1 MTITQHNIKKLIA
14 EKNKLDLQI
23 KREKEQQRKDR
34 TRRLIRKGALL
45 EKYFNIEELTVEETE
60 IFLKELL
67 EKIKRS

>member
-1 MTITQHNIKKLIA
+1 MSQHNIKKFIA

>member
-1 MTITQHNIKKLIA
+1 MTQHNVKKLIA

>member
-1 MTITQHNIKKLIA
+1 MTMTQHNINKLIA

-60 IFLKELL
+60 IFLKDIL
-67 EKIKRS
+67 EKTRQS

>member
-1 MTITQHNIKKLIA
+1 MTMTQHNIKKLIA

-23 KREKEQQRKDR
+23 EREKEQQRKDR

-67 EKIKRS
+67 EKTRQL

>member
-1 MTITQHNIKKLIA
+1 MTQHNIKKLIA